1 MFFGFLFA
9 HDQKKDRKR
18 VVDPIVW
25 RVCGSLGDRDGD
37 RQDDLKAEQI
47 NIRLVAG
54 LLSRETVGSRQI
66 NNLETP
72 LLMDLEKSCAFSTI
86 TDGEP
91 RMMTGNNEG
100 AGNEAGTLGGCVNQ
114 REQRTATFCNFRQK
128 SF

>member
-1 MFFGFLFA
+1 MGFKANSQVLNPSF
-9 HDQKKDRKR
+9 DGFVIQSQK
-18 VVDPIVW
+18 
-25 RVCGSLGDRDGD
+25 
-37 RQDDLKAEQI
+37 
-47 NIRLVAG
+47 
-54 LLSRETVGSRQI
+54 T
-66 NNLETP
+66 
-72 LLMDLEKSCAFSTI
+72 CAFSTI